1 LKGWKM
7 PNTGVSF
14 TRGELSRMLMVYER
28 IFDCLQGSPALK
40 GLLPPEPWFLNA
52 PLSET
57 INAIVWEHDK
67 RKRYLPMPNG
77 ADDSVENRMRYNAY
91 VNRAVW
97 YNVPDRTLKGLVGQ
111 VFLRDPQ
118 ANIPDTLDNIKA
130 DADGT
135 GNSLDQ
141 VAKQAVKSVV
151 AYGRG
156 GFLVDYPTAADVASA
171 NTAQQNDAPAST
183 EDVAPP
189 VASMADIESGRLR
202 PTIMWYEPW
211 DIINWRTTRLGA
223 NTVLSLVVLR
233 ERVWA
238 EGDDFELI
246 EYTQYRVLRL
256 SADGK
261 HYAEIWHNWDESNKK
276 AQGDVVLQK
285 TYTPKNSD
293 GREFDGEMPFFM
305 VGAEGNTHQMQKAPL
320 DDLCELAIGHF
331 HNSADHEEIVFMVG
345 QPTPVITGLSTDW
358 VDTVLKGKV
367 MFGSRAAVPLPP
379 GGDMKLVEISAQQLA
394 AEAMKAKEQQMV
406 ALGAK
411 LVQEMK
417 SSRTATETVINTT
430 SESSVLANIADN
442 VSDAIEWALGWCQAF
457 LGNNSVTDP
466 KDKNNVSS
474 TGNGIK
480 YRLNKD
486 FDLNKM
492 SAEIRAQAVK
502 EYEAGVITWSE
513 MRAQLRDAGSATLDD
528 EEAWDQVQAEL
539 LAQPQPVV
547 YLPSGADPNAIPP
560 EDGKVPQPGA
570 GGASGASGAPTP
582 APAPP
587 KAAPYPKMTKSK

>member
-1 LKGWKM
+1 M
-7 PNTGVSF
+7 PDTGVSF
-14 TRGELSRMLMVYER
+14 TRGELSRMLLVYER
-28 IFDCLQGSPALK
+28 IFDCLTGSPALK

-52 PLSET
+52 PLTET
-57 INAIVWEHDK
+57 INAAVWERDK

-77 ADDSVENRMRYNAY
+77 ADESIENQKRYNSY

-118 ANIPDTLDNIKA
+118 ADIPNTLDLIKA

-141 VAKQAVKSVV
+141 VAKQAVRSTV

-156 GFLVDYPTAADVASA
+156 GFLVDYPTAADVATA
-171 NTAQQNDAPAST
+171 NAAGVEQSGTVVPTGDENAPTGVAAS
-183 EDVAPP
+183 V
-189 VASMADIESGRLR
+189 ADIESGRLR
-202 PTIMWYEPW
+202 PTIMWYDPW
-211 DIINWRTTRLGA
+211 DIINWRTTRMGA

-238 EGDDFELI
+238 EGDEFELI
-246 EYTQYRVLRL
+246 EFVQYRVLRL
-256 SADGK
+256 DKDGK
-261 HYAEIWHNWDESNKK
+261 HYAEIWHNWDEANKK
-276 AQGDVVLQK
+276 AQGDIVKQK
-285 TYTPKNSD
+285 TFLPTDSKGD
-293 GREFDGEMPFFM
+293 RFQGELPFFM
-305 VGAEGNTHQMQKAPL
+305 VGAEGNTHHIQKAPL

-345 QPTPVITGLSTDW
+345 QPTPVITGISEDW
-358 VDTVLKGKV
+358 VKNVLGGRV
-367 MFGSRAAVPLPP
+367 MFGSRTAVPLPP
-379 GGDMKLVEISAQQLA
+379 GGDMKLVEVTAQQLA
-394 AEAMKAKEQQMV
+394 AEAMKAKEAQMV

-411 LVQEMK
+411 LVQEVK
-417 SSRTATETVINTT
+417 SSRTATEMMINTT

-457 LGNNSVTDP
+457 LGNNAVTDP
-466 KDKNNVSS
+466 GNSNNVSS

-492 SAEIRAQAVK
+492 SADIRAEAVK
-502 EYEAGVITWSE
+502 EWQAGAITWGE

-528 EEAWDQVQAEL
+528 GEAWDQVQAEL

-547 YLPSGADPNAIPP
+547 YLPAGADPNAEAPP
-560 EDGKVPQPGA
+560 IGGAAPPA
-570 GGASGASGAPTP
+570 GGS
-582 APAPP
+582 APAAQQAQPVIP
-587 KAAPYPKMTKSK
+587 KAQPLPNKTKSK